1 MHRLLEPLE
10 LVRAQG
16 WELVVW
22 GGHTGVWGL
31 SSDPVGGAVGWVLS
45 MPW

>member
-16 WELVVW
+16 WEPVVL
-22 GGHTGVWGL
+22 GNVLGSGVSLQILW
-31 SSDPVGGAVGWVLS
+31 VGRWVGS
-45 MPW
+45 

>member
-22 GGHTGVWGL
+22 GGIRGSGVYLQILW
-31 SSDPVGGAVGWVLS
+31 VGRWVGS
-45 MPW
+45 